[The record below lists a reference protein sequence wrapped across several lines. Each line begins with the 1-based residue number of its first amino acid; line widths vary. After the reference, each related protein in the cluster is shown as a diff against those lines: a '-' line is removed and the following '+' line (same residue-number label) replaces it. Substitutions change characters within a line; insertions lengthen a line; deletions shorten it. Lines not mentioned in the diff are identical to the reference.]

1 MRLKLVVFPAPLGPM
16 SATVSPSRTAK
27 LRSCTARNP
36 PNRLLRL
43 RMTSASAIERHF
55 FCTRRAGMGQA
66 PVQIAEDSDQP
77 AGAPQDDRD
86 QDEAVYGQLHAAMS
100 AAEPAL
106 QERRGGLQQYG
117 AHDRT
122 P

>member
-1 MRLKLVVFPAPLGPM
+1 
-16 SATVSPSRTAK
+16 
-27 LRSCTARNP
+27 
-36 PNRLLRL
+36 
-43 RMTSASAIERHF
+43 
-55 FCTRRAGMGQA
+55 MGQA
-66 PVQIAEDSDQP
+66 LVQIGEDSNQP

-86 QDEAVYGQLHAAMS
+86 QDEAVYSQLHAAVP

-117 AHDRT
+117 AYDRT